1 MAGKD
6 DVVTSKDDVVACND
20 GVVTPEDRRPELPR
34 EKIDPYNPR

>member
-6 DVVTSKDDVVACND
+6 DVVTSKVDVVASND
-20 GVVTPEDRRPELPR
+20 GVVTPEDRRPGLSR